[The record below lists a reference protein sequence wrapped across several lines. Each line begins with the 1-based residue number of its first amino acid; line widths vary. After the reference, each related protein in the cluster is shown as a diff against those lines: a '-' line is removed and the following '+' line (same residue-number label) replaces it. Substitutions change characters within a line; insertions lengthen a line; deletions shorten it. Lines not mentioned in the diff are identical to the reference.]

1 MNRYFLRSGN
11 RRELMRSE
19 RNLAARNLSL
29 GFALLLLPVLSLNA
43 QNDQTSPPNSTSWFG
58 FAAYPG
64 ARELCT
70 ESVLGTRGQEILW
83 RSFATRDDLNR
94 VTAFYSKKDTATPV
108 KSNGSIELR
117 HGDDII
123 LSIHSAAGDYP
134 KCDQKARAGEKTVI
148 VVSQMISRGK

>member
-1 MNRYFLRSGN
+1 
-11 RRELMRSE
+11 MRSE
-19 RNLAARNLSL
+19 RNLAARNLL
-29 GFALLLLPVLSLNA
+29 GFALLLLATLSVNG
-43 QNDQTSPPNSTSWFG
+43 QNDQTPPNSTSWFG